1 MDNTFD
7 KGFQHT
13 NWRGKLC
20 KEKKPVYVN
29 LWQPTDNKSVVTSV
43 FRDVHPIVYRMSILL
58 MVVFVTLFLAF
69 TGTAYKVLLTGLNTF
84 GQWFLAGTSL
94 AVAVYMFLGIKSD
107 SLYLF
112 LFKSRYLNN
121 RLKHKVL
128 IIDDFD
134 RVSSEQQEDAYKVF
148 HILKGKVPI
157 IFVGD
162 YTKLENRTEKY
173 LKKIIDK
180 RVELP
185 YVLQPQNIWDDYL
198 NQLSKQLGN
207 SDLRTIRALA
217 VSEQLN
223 LRDRNHFDQYV
234 QHEFVYRNKCNHV
247 VIPEELLIIYL
258 YVFHNDIYRIIL
270 HHKPNHDDFK
280 GHEEIEVETLD
291 LWNKD
296 GDNYPKRFVDNP
308 TAYFLYESAKN
319 KTIEELESIID
330 SPTQLKKYLQSSDL
344 TDFSS
349 FITAK
354 FSSLTTEK
362 QLILFETSLKVVGD
376 HNENS
381 LLRFIISEFT
391 GTKPEYVS
399 ALQISYPT
407 NMTQEEFRRIRV
419 EHRIDFWD
427 NILTDAEYDTSMKF
441 YFYYTFT
448 ELSISDLGNKY
459 QETNLDLNSKIPVS
473 ILFVYLS
480 ANNLWY
486 EFDEWTSD
494 IWNFIHTLPAE
505 DFLEFGEKLKFLT
518 QDAKKKNGLI
528 VHKYVAVD
536 ATKSYST
543 SKLLQAVKFTQ
554 FKELEDM
561 GHRLLYSDED
571 PLAHLK

>member
-1 MDNTFD
+1 MSKKEFKWFQLERIDTTESAKNFAALLKEKPSRIFFLNGPWGSGKSTYLDNTFD

-185 YVLQPQNIWDDYL
+185 YVLQPQNI
-198 NQLSKQLGN
+198 
-207 SDLRTIRALA
+207 
-217 VSEQLN
+217 
-223 LRDRNHFDQYV
+223 
-234 QHEFVYRNKCNHV
+234 
-247 VIPEELLIIYL
+247 
-258 YVFHNDIYRIIL
+258 
-270 HHKPNHDDFK
+270 
-280 GHEEIEVETLD
+280 
-291 LWNKD
+291 
-296 GDNYPKRFVDNP
+296 
-308 TAYFLYESAKN
+308 
-319 KTIEELESIID
+319 
-330 SPTQLKKYLQSSDL
+330 
-344 TDFSS
+344 
-349 FITAK
+349 
-354 FSSLTTEK
+354 
-362 QLILFETSLKVVGD
+362 
-376 HNENS
+376 
-381 LLRFIISEFT
+381 
-391 GTKPEYVS
+391 
-399 ALQISYPT
+399 
-407 NMTQEEFRRIRV
+407 
-419 EHRIDFWD
+419 
-427 NILTDAEYDTSMKF
+427 
-441 YFYYTFT
+441 
-448 ELSISDLGNKY
+448 
-459 QETNLDLNSKIPVS
+459 
-473 ILFVYLS
+473 
-480 ANNLWY
+480 
-486 EFDEWTSD
+486 
-494 IWNFIHTLPAE
+494 
-505 DFLEFGEKLKFLT
+505 
-518 QDAKKKNGLI
+518 
-528 VHKYVAVD
+528 
-536 ATKSYST
+536 
-543 SKLLQAVKFTQ
+543 
-554 FKELEDM
+554 
-561 GHRLLYSDED
+561 
-571 PLAHLK
+571 